1 MPHGVPREPF
11 ITEDSL
17 YYDKRIRINKWINVA
32 QVRLI
37 DSNGTMLGVKSI
49 QEAGQMA
56 RDANLDLV
64 EISPQAVPPVCKIM
78 DFSKYLYEKDKQD
91 RENRKKQKVGML
103 KEIRFNPRI
112 AQHDLDTKIKH
123 IAEFLRDQDK
133 VRVTVV
139 FKGRENQHRD
149 LGEKILQDVVA
160 KLAEVGNQEG
170 RFSLAGNRM
179 SVMLSPKPVPK
190 AAAAKGDAKAAPKP
204 ERGDKPQPP
213 AAPQAPGAPAA

>member
-1 MPHGVPREPF
+1 
-11 ITEDSL
+11 L
-17 YYDKRIRINKWINVA
+17 YHNKRIRINRWINVS
-32 QVRLI
+32 QVRLV
-37 DSNGTMLGVKSI
+37 DSDGTMLGVKPI
-49 QEAGQMA
+49 QEAMQLA
-56 RDANLDLV
+56 RNASLDLV
-64 EISPQAVPPVCKIM
+64 EIAPQAVPPVCKIM

-123 IAEFLRDQDK
+123 IAGFLQGQDK

-160 KLAEVGNQEG
+160 KLTEFGNQEG

-179 SVMLSPKPVPK
+179 SVMLSPKPLPK
-190 AAAAKGDAKAAPKP
+190 AAAPKAAAPKGDAKPA
-204 ERGDKPQPP
+204 EGGDNPQPP
-213 AAPQAPGAPAA
+213 AAPKAPEAPAA

>member
-1 MPHGVPREPF
+1 MYHN
-11 ITEDSL
+11 
-17 YYDKRIRINKWINVA
+17 KRIRINRWINVS
-32 QVRLI
+32 QVRLV
-37 DSNGTMLGVKSI
+37 DSDGTMLGVKPI
-49 QEAGQMA
+49 QEAMQLA
-56 RDANLDLV
+56 RNASLDLV
-64 EISPQAVPPVCKIM
+64 EIAPQAVPPVCKIM

-123 IAEFLRDQDK
+123 IAGFLQGQDK

-160 KLAEVGNQEG
+160 KLTEFGNQEG

-179 SVMLSPKPVPK
+179 SVMLSPKPLPK
-190 AAAAKGDAKAAPKP
+190 AAAPKAAAPKGDAKPA
-204 ERGDKPQPP
+204 EGGDNPQPP
-213 AAPQAPGAPAA
+213 AAPKAPEAPAA

>member
-1 MPHGVPREPF
+1 M
-11 ITEDSL
+11 

-56 RDANLDLV
+56 RDAGLDLV

-123 IAEFLRDQDK
+123 IAEFLKDQDK

-160 KLAEVGNQEG
+160 KLAEFGNQEG

-179 SVMLSPKPVPK
+179 SVMLSPKPAPK
-190 AAAAKGDAKAAPKP
+190 AAAPKAAKTPEGENPK
-204 ERGDKPQPP
+204 PP
-213 AAPQAPGAPAA
+213 AAPRAPETPAV

>member
-1 MPHGVPREPF
+1 
-11 ITEDSL
+11 L
-17 YYDKRIRINKWINVA
+17 YHNKRIRINRWINVS
-32 QVRLI
+32 QVRLV
-37 DSNGTMLGVKSI
+37 DSDGTMLGVKPI
-49 QEAGQMA
+49 QEAMQLA
-56 RDANLDLV
+56 RNASLDLV
-64 EISPQAVPPVCKIM
+64 EIAPQAVPPVCKIM

-123 IAEFLRDQDK
+123 IAGFLQGQDK

-160 KLAEVGNQEG
+160 KLTEFGNQEG
-170 RFSLAGNRM
+170 RFSLVGNRM
-179 SVMLSPKPVPK
+179 SVMLSPKPLPK
-190 AAAAKGDAKAAPKP
+190 AAAPKAAAPKGDAKPA
-204 ERGDKPQPP
+204 EGGDNPQPP
-213 AAPQAPGAPAA
+213 AAPKAPEAPAA